1 MENNLCLIISFFQK
15 QRIETVVNMQYFKK
29 AFYDS
34 YSNDILLVLEFADFK
49 IHHHCNKRINL
60 YVLIKAFQGYEV
72 NLQDLE

>member
-1 MENNLCLIISFFQK
+1 MEQNFCLIISFYQK
-15 QRIETVVNMQYFKK
+15 QRIETAVNIRYFKR

-49 IHHHCNKRINL
+49 IHHQCNKKINL
-60 YVLIKAFQGYEV
+60 NLLIKAFKGYEV